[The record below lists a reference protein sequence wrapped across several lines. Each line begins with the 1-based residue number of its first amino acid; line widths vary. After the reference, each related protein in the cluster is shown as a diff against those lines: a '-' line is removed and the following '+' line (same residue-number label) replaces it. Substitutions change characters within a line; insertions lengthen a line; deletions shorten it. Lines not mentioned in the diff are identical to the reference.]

1 MYKQVG
7 GKLANGFQFITIY
20 CLNFVKY
27 SELKLDKKKKTHR
40 FHFVVIIITITFTY
54 VRPVIILCSRFMIIS
69 FYRVYDINIIIT
81 VNGFEFERM
90 IL

>member
-27 SELKLDKKKKTHR
+27 SELKLDKKKKKTHR
-40 FHFVVIIITITFTY
+40 FHFVVIIITIPFTC
-54 VRPVIILCSRFMIIS
+54 VRPDIICSRFMIIS

-81 VNGFEFERM
+81 VNGFELERM